1 MLSSFGCLNGRRY
14 LPCWRTSSS
23 LSAVATMTTTA
34 KAGSSNR
41 RTRTLVHDGYSSGLV
56 NYSKGWAWQHTLLNG
71 RLNHQRK
78 QQQQATS
85 TTLNTNDENDI
96 DVDRLLLLEHNHVY
110 TLGRGAN
117 EEHLTFLNGE
127 KEEMRWKLSRKARG
141 KRSARLS
148 VDRLQQQ
155 EDDKKNQ
162 SIQDEVNQL
171 SSEFIYLCAMPQLC
185 FWLVM
190 FIFTLNFFPPN
201 ANNNNN
207 TRTKDCS
214 SPVYAP
220 NGAPIYRIERGGE
233 VVSVFSLQ
241 EQSCPT

>member
-1 MLSSFGCLNGRRY
+1 MAMYGQYQRWKLLYINTTMSSSSSTFSSFGCLNGRRY

-110 TLGRGAN
+110 TLGRGAS

-171 SSEFIYLCAMPQLC
+171 S
-185 FWLVM
+185 
-190 FIFTLNFFPPN
+190 N
-201 ANNNNN
+201 
-207 TRTKDCS
+207 CS